1 MNTTLKFMRL
11 AMAAL
16 MVATAAACSD
26 DDDNNVLPPEEPTPD
41 PVPETSVYP
50 TNPNTF
56 VVDGTESP
64 VGTVFANTYESY
76 ILMTASPAKAE
87 TYDEILSEKYI
98 QVMMLPTMLG
108 QDIDLKQQ
116 NITINVWDG
125 VNEPTS
131 ITSDMLQSGQCRID
145 QDTETNQCTLLVSMT
160 MTDGTE
166 VGVNASAV
174 LTDLVPEVDNLITVN
189 GTTEPVRAQFYMD
202 DGTGLVALYFT
213 SASLEYFGEIE
224 KAEDYYCIMLSEDCL
239 TGNATDIATLDE
251 NFSMFYVN
259 QRPNEESMSMAM
271 GGELDGATGTVAISR
286 DATDLTL
293 FTADIDVT
301 FGDGT
306 TVTVQFEGNCL
317 SVDYMPEQPEQP
329 NEFVVMGA
337 TESIKSILVD
347 KSDAEIWHIYLSATP
362 GLATVD
368 DFVADYAFHIT
379 APAEAFNGEPV
390 GFSTYKGTLKFEYEG
405 NTWTYQEDGSS
416 VGTFT
421 ASLEGDQ
428 LTLDFTTY
436 GDVEGHYS
444 GTTIVVE

>member
-166 VGVNASAV
+166 VA
-174 LTDLVPEVDNLITVN
+174 LLHPDNEDTA
-189 GTTEPVRAQFYMD
+189 RAAI
-202 DGTGLVALYFT
+202 VA
-213 SASLEYFGEIE
+213 
-224 KAEDYYCIMLSEDCL
+224 M
-239 TGNATDIATLDE
+239 
-251 NFSMFYVN
+251 
-259 QRPNEESMSMAM
+259 R
-271 GGELDGATGTVAISR
+271 R
-286 DATDLTL
+286 
-293 FTADIDVT
+293 
-301 FGDGT
+301 
-306 TVTVQFEGNCL
+306 
-317 SVDYMPEQPEQP
+317 
-329 NEFVVMGA
+329 
-337 TESIKSILVD
+337 
-347 KSDAEIWHIYLSATP
+347 
-362 GLATVD
+362 
-368 DFVADYAFHIT
+368 
-379 APAEAFNGEPV
+379 
-390 GFSTYKGTLKFEYEG
+390 
-405 NTWTYQEDGSS
+405 TWTSEFRLDLMLHVYDYSRREWM
-416 VGTFT
+416 TT
-421 ASLEGDQ
+421 AAWARFGR
-428 LTLDFTTY
+428 
-436 GDVEGHYS
+436 VK
-444 GTTIVVE
+444 